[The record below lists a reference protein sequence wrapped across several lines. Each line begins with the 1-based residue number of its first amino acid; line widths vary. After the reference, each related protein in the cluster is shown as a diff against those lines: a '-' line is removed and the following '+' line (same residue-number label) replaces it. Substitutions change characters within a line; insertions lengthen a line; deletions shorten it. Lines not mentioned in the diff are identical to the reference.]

1 MWLLR
6 APVDGGKAQRNV
18 VMFQMVLVAAG
29 LMLLTVS
36 WLSWRDGG
44 SLAASL
50 GLALS
55 MAASFALVRLGHFR
69 PAVVVV
75 LAALLA
81 AMAGSYWVYGL
92 RSQTSVQVAQMLPLL
107 IGGVLLGRRA
117 MWVAFSVL
125 VPAMVLGAWVDY
137 MQARITGN
145 LVSDVVSGL
154 LLSMLNFLMATV
166 VLDRLISSADK
177 AKRRSERMAVLY
189 RQLERE
195 VEEKE
200 RSQAQLIQSQKLDA
214 VGRMASGIAH
224 DFNNFLGVI
233 MGYVGMARTVDG
245 FESASLDGIEDAAR
259 RATAVTRRLLGLTQ
273 DRSRRVETF
282 DAVAAIRRAQP
293 LLASLFRDGTKVRL
307 SLPDAPLPVRLD
319 PDEFELSLLNL
330 ATNARDA
337 MTGAG
342 QFKVSAQVV
351 GGRVQICVIDNGS
364 GMPPQVA
371 MRVFDPFYTTKAEG
385 KGSGIGLPVVQR
397 VMMEAGGEVE
407 LDSELGKGTCVILW
421 LPLVEAEA
429 ETSESAAA

>member
-1 MWLLR
+1 
-6 APVDGGKAQRNV
+6 
-18 VMFQMVLVAAG
+18 MFQMVLVAAG

-44 SLAASL
+44 PLAASL

-233 MGYVGMARTVDG
+233 LGYVGMARTVDG
-245 FESASLDGIEDAAR
+245 FESASIDGIEDVAR
-259 RATAVTRRLLGLTQ
+259 RATAVTRRLLGLTR

-282 DAVAAIRRAQP
+282 DAVAAIRRAQS
-293 LLASLFRDGTKVRL
+293 LLASLFRDGTKVGL

-319 PDEFELSLLNL
+319 RDEFELSLLNL

-342 QFKVSAQVV
+342 EFKVSAQVV
-351 GGRVQICVIDNGS
+351 EGRVQICVIDNGS

-421 LPLVEAEA
+421 LPLVDAEA